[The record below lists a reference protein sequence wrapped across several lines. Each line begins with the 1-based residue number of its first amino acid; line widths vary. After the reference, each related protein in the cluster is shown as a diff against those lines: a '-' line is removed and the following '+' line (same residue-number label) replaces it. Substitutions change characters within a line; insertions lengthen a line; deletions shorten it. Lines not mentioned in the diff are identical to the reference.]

1 MKAQILSNLSLAFL
15 WMAFTG
21 SWSGSG
27 FIIGYLIGVV
37 FVMLLR
43 PFWSA
48 PLYLSRV
55 WAIIKLTWIF
65 IKELV
70 LSSFAVIRYILT
82 PKLAIQPG
90 IFAYHT
96 ELKSDWEVTLLSCL
110 ICLTPGTLTLE
121 VSKEGDT
128 LYIHAMNIED
138 VDLHADQIRNSFEK
152 AIMEVTR

>member
-1 MKAQILSNLSLAFL
+1 MKAQLLSNLSLAFL

-27 FIIGYLIGVV
+27 FIIGYLIGVA

-55 WAIIKLTWIF
+55 WAIMKLTWIF

-70 LSSFAVIRYILT
+70 LSSFTVIRYILT

-110 ICLTPGTLTLE
+110 ICLTPGTLTME

-138 VDLHADQIRNSFEK
+138 VTLHAEQIRNSFEK

>member
-21 SWSGSG
+21 NWSGSG
-27 FIIGYLIGVV
+27 FIIGYLIGAA

-55 WAIIKLTWIF
+55 WAVLRLIGIF
-65 IKELV
+65 IKELIV
-70 LSSFAVIRYILT
+70 SSFAVIRYILT
-82 PKLAIQPG
+82 PRLAIQPG

-121 VSKEGDT
+121 VSEDGDT

-138 VDLHADQIRNSFEK
+138 VSLHAEQIRNSFEK
-152 AIMEVTR
+152 AIKEVTR